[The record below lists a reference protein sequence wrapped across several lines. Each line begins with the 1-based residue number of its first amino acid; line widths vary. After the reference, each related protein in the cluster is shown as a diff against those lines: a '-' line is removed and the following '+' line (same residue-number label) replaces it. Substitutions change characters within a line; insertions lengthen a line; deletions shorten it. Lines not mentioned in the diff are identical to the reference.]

1 MNNHQENNLLFRIA
15 AKFLKYF
22 LLFTSGLAIACVMSM
37 SFGGSNI
44 AMSLLSLI
52 GEWVWRLALILLC
65 LFAAAMIIES
75 VVKK

>member
-1 MNNHQENNLLFRIA
+1 MNNQQENNFLFRIA

-37 SFGGSNI
+37 SFGGATL
-44 AMSLLSLI
+44 AMSLLFLI
-52 GEWVWRLALILLC
+52 GEWFWRLALILLC

-75 VVKK
+75 LVKK